1 MKARRRIVLL
11 AALLLA
17 GSLGISRGLAVMK
30 KTYDGSCGELSGFPG
45 LLQRTHFFDL
55 GDCKTKPNPGHPP
68 QCKTVGEPCKPAPSG
83 KAAGKCA
90 NSDSGCQ
97 CVAK

>member
-17 GSLGISRGLAVMK
+17 GSLGISRGLAVMR
-30 KTYDGSCGELSGFPG
+30 KTYDGACGELSGFPG
-45 LLQRTHFFDL
+45 LLQRMNFFDL
-55 GDCKTKPNPGHPP
+55 GDCKVNSNGSCKQPGD
-68 QCKTVGEPCKPAPSG
+68 PCKKPASG
-83 KAAGKCA
+83 KGAFKCA
-90 NSDSGCQ
+90 FVTDNSGCQ

>member
-17 GSLGISRGLAVMK
+17 GSLGISRGLAMMK
-30 KTYDGSCGELSGFPG
+30 KTYDGACGELSGFPG
-45 LLQRTHFFDL
+45 LLQRAHFFDV
-55 GDCKTKPNPGHPP
+55 GNCKTNPGPTP
-68 QCKTVGEPCKPAPSG
+68 TCKSPGEPCKPAASG
-83 KAAGKCA
+83 KAAGKCT
-90 NSDSGCQ
+90 NTNTGCQ

>member
-17 GSLGISRGLAVMK
+17 GSLGISRGLAMMSQK
-30 KTYDGSCGELSGFPG
+30 YSGACGELSGFPG
-45 LLQRTHFFDL
+45 FLQRMHFFDL
-55 GDCKTKPNPGHPP
+55 GDCKTKKDEPTKCRTPG
-68 QCKTVGEPCKPAPSG
+68 ESCKPAPSG
-83 KAAGKCA
+83 KGAGKCKDT
-90 NSDSGCQ
+90 DSGCQ